1 MMLAAELRQIGRD
14 RPRFGLIKVPDDQRR
29 ARFRKTQR
37 YRAAKPCAAARDN
50 GGAAGERYQFGQA
63 LPGKIRIGHNNSP

>member
-14 RPRFGLIKVPDDQRR
+14 RLRFGLIKVPDDQRR

-50 GGAAGERYQFGQA
+50 GGAATSDTSSVRLYPE
-63 LPGKIRIGHNNSP
+63 KSV